1 MVNIDNYILIFS
13 FVLTIFLFYSTY
25 KIKAISQR
33 IRKSYN
39 INEENKINNISLNE
53 EKIDYDYLLIK
64 NELEIIKNSIE
75 ELKKDVDL
83 GNSLKATKS
92 YATNQPVVVDIMRET
107 SQISNMSQISNIVVE
122 STSKKYNSI
131 LELPGILPITVSK
144 ITKKS
149 NKISQ
154 KHLEEEVNRR
164 IKGIKPQLRT
174 DIRRRN

>member
-13 FVLTIFLFYSTY
+13 FVLTIFLFYSAY

-33 IRKSYN
+33 IRKSYI

-107 SQISNMSQISNIVVE
+107 SQISNIVVE